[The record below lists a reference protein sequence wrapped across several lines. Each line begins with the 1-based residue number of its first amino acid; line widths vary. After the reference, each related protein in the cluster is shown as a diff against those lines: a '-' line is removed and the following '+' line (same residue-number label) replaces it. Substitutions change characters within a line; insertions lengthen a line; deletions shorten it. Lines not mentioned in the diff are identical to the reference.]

1 MSYQGYGQPYGQPPP
16 PQGYGQYPPPQQGQY
31 PPQQQGQYPP
41 PHGQYPPA
49 QQGQYGQ
56 HPPPQQGGYYQSP
69 PPPPGQ
75 YPPPQA
81 PYGQPPPQ
89 QYGAPPPQHQQPYGA
104 PPPGQYGAPPPQ
116 HGGHYGAPPPAPYGA
131 PPVQPTPPSIGYGA
145 PQIIQWDGTPD
156 AQALRGAMKG
166 FGTDE
171 KTLINVLSRKDPL
184 QIEVIRSTYER
195 TFKRRLVEDIKSET
209 RSWFE
214 FGLVQLARGPL
225 LADIHNLFDAM
236 AGPGTKEIVM
246 NDILLSRSNAD
257 LRAIKSAY
265 QQIFRRSLENDVKG
279 ELSFKTERHFLIVLA
294 ANRAEDSAP
303 VNPQQVEED
312 VMNIYRATEGKVGT
326 DEILVCSILSN
337 RNDNQI
343 RAVAHTYKQK
353 FNRDLDTVLQ
363 SEFSGHMREA
373 LLFQLRH
380 AVDKYMHAAQLL
392 EDSMAGLGTKD
403 HLLISRT
410 IRFHWDRN
418 ELANVKGAYQHRY
431 KKPLATRIRGETS
444 GDYQKLM
451 VACVGE

>member
-1 MSYQGYGQPYGQPPP
+1 MASPTANRRLPRVMASILLLNRANILLPMDNTRQLSKGNTASILPLSKEDITSLPRPLQASI
-16 PQGYGQYPPPQQGQY
+16 
-31 PPQQQGQYPP
+31 
-41 PHGQYPPA
+41 PHHKRLTDSRRLSNTGPLLLNTNNPTERLLQDNMERLLPNMGLLLRSTEGITVPL
-49 QQGQYGQ
+49 
-56 HPPPQQGGYYQSP
+56 
-69 PPPPGQ
+69 
-75 YPPPQA
+75 
-81 PYGQPPPQ
+81 
-89 QYGAPPPQHQQPYGA
+89 
-104 PPPGQYGAPPPQ
+104 
-116 HGGHYGAPPPAPYGA
+116 PPAPYGA
-131 PPVQPTPPSIGYGA
+131 PPVQPTPPSPGYGA
-145 PQIIQWDGTPD
+145 PQIIQWDGNAD

-184 QIEVIRSTYER
+184 QIDLIRSTYER

-236 AGPGTKEIVM
+236 AGPGTKEVVM

-257 LRAIKSAY
+257 LKAIKSAY
-265 QQIFRRSLENDVKG
+265 QHTFRRSLESDVKG
-279 ELSFKTERHFLIVLA
+279 ELSLKTERHFLIVLA

-312 VMNIYRATEGKVGT
+312 VMNIYRSTEGKVGT
-326 DEILVCSILSN
+326 DEILVCSILST

-343 RAVAHTYKQK
+343 RAIAHTYRQK
-353 FNRDLDTVLQ
+353 FNRDLDTVIQ
-363 SEFSGHMREA
+363 SEFSGHMKDA

-418 ELANVKGAYQHRY
+418 ELANVKGAYLHRY
-431 KKPLATRIRGETS
+431 KKPLAARIRGETS

-451 VACVGE
+451 IACVGE

>member
-1 MSYQGYGQPYGQPPP
+1 M
-16 PQGYGQYPPPQQGQY
+16 
-31 PPQQQGQYPP
+31 
-41 PHGQYPPA
+41 
-49 QQGQYGQ
+49 
-56 HPPPQQGGYYQSP
+56 
-69 PPPPGQ
+69 
-75 YPPPQA
+75 
-81 PYGQPPPQ
+81 
-89 QYGAPPPQHQQPYGA
+89 
-104 PPPGQYGAPPPQ
+104 
-116 HGGHYGAPPPAPYGA
+116 
-131 PPVQPTPPSIGYGA
+131 QPTPPSIGYGA

-236 AGPGTKEIVM
+236 AGPGTKEVVM

-265 QQIFRRSLENDVKG
+265 QQTFRRSLENDVKG

-312 VMNIYRATEGKVGT
+312 VMNIYRATEGKAGT

-353 FNRDLDTVLQ
+353 FNRDLDTVIQ